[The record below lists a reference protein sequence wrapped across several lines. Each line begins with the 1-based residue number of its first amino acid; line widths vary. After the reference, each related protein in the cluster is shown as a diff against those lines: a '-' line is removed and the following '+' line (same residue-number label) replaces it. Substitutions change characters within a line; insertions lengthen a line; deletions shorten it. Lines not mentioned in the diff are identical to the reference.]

1 MVGFEQDIY
10 SVGEGDDFVEVCVV
24 LDNAGEF
31 PPGSIL
37 LTIVA
42 VGSSAEG
49 EHACRYEDINYFYT
63 QNAFIIF
70 AC

>member
-1 MVGFEQDIY
+1 MVGFEQDVY

-24 LDNAGEF
+24 LDAGEF

-37 LTIVA
+37 LLNIVA

-49 EHACRYEDINYFYT
+49 EYACGYKN
-63 QNAFIIF
+63 
-70 AC
+70 